1 MDSLPFPILAQI
13 CLYLPQQDLA
23 CLAATCRILQPLAM
37 EALYRKVTVVV
48 GASRPLNVVDLEMI
62 RKNSGGRSGSLVLD
76 QRSAGLLLQ
85 ALERYADLVKHFT
98 YEAPEATEMQ
108 TRFVDALRNLPLKT
122 FHMDPPVRPVGTSLT
137 HTTVSSM
144 DQLEDAVST
153 FTSVDIELEDEEV
166 ETQYFNTPT
175 ALRNLTC
182 ASRNLQGIGVLSSI
196 DTKEKLQLRSLSIS
210 HLHNHGAPLAFAAIA
225 SSIDLPQL
233 SKLRLTVDCHQ
244 VGCSCYGSFFNS
256 FAALAAENGC
266 LPALEVV
273 EIEAFPQDDWLRPV
287 EMLEQKLEPLSS
299 FLQQLTGLVEL
310 KLDFATPC
318 LKMTGDSETSVSDAH
333 KINRRLVDAF
343 FLSMFEKPDFGRRLR
358 KLELPDFL
366 TSFAYYKSNFH
377 LSMLRTCQ
385 CQGCHDIIE
394 ELSQKVLDEVAHE
407 NPEVDES
414 QVLFLVMYAILHKL
428 QNERHVPLGENAR
441 FSLSLLKAD
450 SSDWIAEHFSSC
462 NVSEL
467 ALKTY
472 IVHQLEPMKQYF
484 SVIFENLSSLNLHG
498 VYFEKGEDM
507 ASVFHHENYQ

>member
-37 EALYRKVTVVV
+37 DALYRKVSVVV
-48 GASRPLNVVDLEMI
+48 GASRPLNRVDLEII
-62 RKNSGGRSGSLVLD
+62 RQNSGGLNGSLVLD
-76 QRSAGLLLQ
+76 LSSAALLLQ
-85 ALERYADLVKHFT
+85 ALERNADLVKHFS

-108 TRFVDALRNLPLKT
+108 TRFVKVLRNLRLKT

-137 HTTVSSM
+137 HTSVFSM
-144 DQLEDAVST
+144 DQLDTAVST
-153 FTSVDIELEDEEV
+153 FTSVNIELKEEAL
-166 ETQYFNTPT
+166 ESHHINAPT
-175 ALRNLTC
+175 TLQNLSC
-182 ASRNLQGIGVLSSI
+182 ASRDLQGLAVLSSI
-196 DTKEKLQLRSLSIS
+196 DTEEKLQLTSLSIS
-210 HLHNHGAPLAFAAIA
+210 HLHNHGEPLAFDAIA
-225 SSIDLPQL
+225 NSIDIPQL

-244 VGCSCYGSFFNS
+244 VGCPCYGAFFSSFT
-256 FAALAAENGC
+256 ALAAENDG

-273 EIEAFPQDDWLRPV
+273 EVEAFPQEDWLRPV
-287 EMLEQKLEPLSS
+287 EMLEQKLEPLSN

-318 LKMTGDSETSVSDAH
+318 LKMTGDSETSVSDAR

-343 FLSMFEKPDFGRRLR
+343 FLSMFEKPDFGLRLR

-366 TSFAYYKSNFH
+366 ASFAYYKSDFNG
-377 LSMLRTCQ
+377 SMLQTCQ

-394 ELSQKVLDEVAHE
+394 ELSQKVLDEIALE

-414 QVLFLVMYAILHKL
+414 QALFLVMYAVLHKL
-428 QNERHVPLGENAR
+428 QNEKRVLLGDNAR

-462 NVSEL
+462 TVSEL

-472 IVHQLEPMKQYF
+472 IAHQLEPMKQYF
-484 SVIFENLSSLNLHG
+484 SVIFENLLSLNLHG
-498 VYFEKGEDM
+498 VYFEKGEEM
-507 ASVFHHENYQ
+507 GSVFHHENYT